1 MKRQA
6 AKCAAFGRKHDRR
19 KQSLKCCFCN
29 SRASEGQATVE
40 YLVVG
45 TVLIVVIVA
54 LAVLS
59 GRLQEG
65 LFVQHAAD
73 SASHAITTNTA
84 GSMGDVLL
92 Y

>member
-1 MKRQA
+1 MKNLLA
-6 AKCAAFGRKHDRR
+6 RR
-19 KQSLKCCFCN
+19 LLRDCK
-29 SRASEGQATVE
+29 GQATVE
-40 YLVVG
+40 YLIVG
-45 TVLIVVIVA
+45 AAILIIIAA
-54 LAVLS
+54 LALLT

-84 GSMGDVLL
+84 GSIGDVLL

>member
-1 MKRQA
+1 MRIPKQRH
-6 AKCAAFGRKHDRR
+6 FLDFLRRIGRLSKVSG
-19 KQSLKCCFCN
+19 QS
-29 SRASEGQATVE
+29 TVE

-45 TVLIVVIVA
+45 VAILVIITGLGA
-54 LAVLS
+54 LS
-59 GRLQEG
+59 GRVQEG

-84 GSMGDVLL
+84 GSVGDVLL